1 MQNLWGRESLAAILG
16 AQGLCGSANDLASRS
31 DSNSVTQG
39 YAMTTPINSYST
51 TGTTPTASGAP
62 IVGAER
68 RRSDG
73 PGPDVMDAATLDGDT
88 VVNSSGEDLGKI
100 EAIMLDITSG
110 RIAYAVLSFG
120 GFLGMGSKY
129 FAIPWSALTLD
140 AGEKRF
146 ILGVSKDQLEN
157 APGFDKDHWPAMA
170 DRTWATQIHTYYN
183 VTPYWEDLDN
193 TRDSRSTPDNL
204 TNPRVY

>member
-1 MQNLWGRESLAAILG
+1 MATSL
-16 AQGLCGSANDLASRS
+16 
-31 DSNSVTQG
+31 NSST
-39 YAMTTPINSYST
+39 T
-51 TGTTPTASGAP
+51 TGTTPTTGGAS
-62 IVGAER
+62 IVRAER
-68 RRSDG
+68 RRSHG

-88 VVNSSGEDLGKI
+88 VVNSSAEDLGKI
-100 EAIMLDITSG
+100 EAIMLDVTSG

-146 ILGVSKDQLEN
+146 ILEVSKEKLEN

-170 DRTWATQIHTYYN
+170 DRTWATQVHAYYN
-183 VTPYWEDLDN
+183 VTPYWDDDLNGAPD
-193 TRDSRSTPDNL
+193 RRSQPDEL

>member
-1 MQNLWGRESLAAILG
+1 
-16 AQGLCGSANDLASRS
+16 
-31 DSNSVTQG
+31 
-39 YAMTTPINSYST
+39 MTTPINSYTT
-51 TGTTPTASGAP
+51 TGTTPTTTGAP

-68 RRSDG
+68 LRSDG

-100 EAIMLDITSG
+100 EAIMLDVTSG

-146 ILGVSKDQLEN
+146 IFEVSKAKLEN

-170 DRTWATQIHTYYN
+170 DRTWATEVHAYYN
-183 VTPYWEDLDN
+183 VKPYWDDDLDN
-193 TRDSRSTPDNL
+193 ARDLRSTPDQL